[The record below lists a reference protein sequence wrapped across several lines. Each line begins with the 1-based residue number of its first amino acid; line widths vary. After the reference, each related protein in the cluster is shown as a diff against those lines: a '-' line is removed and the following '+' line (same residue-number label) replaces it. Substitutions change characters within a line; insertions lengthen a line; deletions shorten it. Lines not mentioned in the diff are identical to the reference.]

1 MPEQSA
7 RVQLGSAETA
17 EVLKHFELPVVNEV
31 RAYERGSRRS
41 PKAIIRTLGGTY
53 LLKRRAAGHDD
64 PDRIRFQHAV
74 QIHLEQE
81 GCPVAALVRTRRSG
95 NTRVR
100 RGSRVYELFEFVSGT
115 RCDDTLGQVNSSGAA
130 MARMHDVCMGW
141 SGPVPGG
148 SGYHASDDVQQAL
161 DRIVERFDE
170 TRDQCQA
177 LGATFEAAKSKVDA
191 LGWADLPCTI
201 VHGDWHPGNM
211 LFTGD
216 DVVALLDFD
225 SARSEPRISEFANG
239 ALQFAMRLGST
250 GKAALPE
257 SPNLDAVCAMRRGYD
272 SGTFEPLEY
281 EERAMTPWLM
291 IQAMIVEGVVP
302 VAMRGRFGSVSGS
315 VFIEHLRRASS
326 WIEDNATDVIE
337 ALDRLPGS
345 ST

>member
-7 RVQLGSAETA
+7 RIQLGPAETA

-41 PKAIIRTLGGTY
+41 PKAIIRTIGGTY

-81 GCPVAALVRTRRSG
+81 ACPVAALIRTRRNG
-95 NTRVR
+95 NTCVR
-100 RGSRVYELFEFVSGT
+100 RGSRVYELFEFVEGK
-115 RCDDTLGQVNSSGAA
+115 RCDDTLGQVRSSGMA
-130 MARMHDVCMGW
+130 MARMHDACMEW
-141 SGPVPGG
+141 PDPVASG
-148 SGYHASDDVQQAL
+148 SGYHASGDVEQAL
-161 DRIVERFDE
+161 DRIVERFDDTKE
-170 TRDQCQA
+170 SCRA
-177 LGATFEAAKSKVDA
+177 LGATFCAAQSRVDD
-191 LGWADLPCTI
+191 LGWGDLPCTI

-211 LFTGD
+211 LFSGD
-216 DVVALLDFD
+216 EVVALLDFD

-239 ALQFAMRLGST
+239 ALQFAMRSGSR
-250 GKAALPE
+250 GRAALPE
-257 SPNLDAVCAMRRGYD
+257 SPNLDAVCAMRCGYD

-302 VAMRGRFGSVSGS
+302 VAMRGRFGSVPGS
-315 VFIEHLRRASS
+315 VFIEHLRSASS
-326 WIEDNATDVIE
+326 WIEDNATDVLE
-337 ALDRLPGS
+337 ALNRSLGS
-345 ST
+345 NT